1 MTTDEKLDRLTLLME
16 HLAEDVQ
23 DIKSDLKEFRTE
35 NVKEHEVLYNQI
47 ASVAQALH
55 HTIVDND
62 TQHEVL
68 RAKDAELEQIQ
79 RINSADITALRAV
92 I

>member
-47 ASVAQALH
+47 AGSNDGDSVY
-55 HTIVDND
+55 DNR
-62 TQHEVL
+62 EKS
-68 RAKDAELEQIQ
+68 RYG
-79 RINSADITALRAV
+79 N
-92 I
+92 

>member
-47 ASVAQALH
+47 AGSNDGGSVY
-55 HTIVDND
+55 DNR
-62 TQHEVL
+62 EKS
-68 RAKDAELEQIQ
+68 RYG
-79 RINSADITALRAV
+79 N
-92 I
+92 

>member
-35 NVKEHEVLYNQI
+35 NVKEHEVLYNRI
-47 ASVAQALH
+47 AGSNDGGSVY
-55 HTIVDND
+55 DNR
-62 TQHEVL
+62 EKS
-68 RAKDAELEQIQ
+68 RYG
-79 RINSADITALRAV
+79 N
-92 I
+92 